1 MKMYYSQFGEDKIL
15 EQIFNKKKAGLCVE
29 VGANDGI
36 NDSNT
41 IEAYE
46 KANKKKREVLD
57 LMDKIDYALGVIE
70 LTAGKII

>member
-1 MKMYYSQFGEDKIL
+1 MSGNLKDKFL
-15 EQIFNKKKAGLCVE
+15 TYCELQRN
-29 VGANDGI
+29 ANAIRHEKGI